1 MIWYIPTALDAGW
14 YSSNGF
20 HVRRQRQYV
29 RATGLP
35 APSTWA
41 SAASSS
47 GVMTAVACSRKS
59 GSYFRQV
66 SGGVFPS
73 AALTGKKSS
82 VGLRITWYPQFTPD
96 QTARMTTTPAT
107 TRIAGGAARIAETAR
122 RLHRASGRTDARE
135 GALPARECDM
145 EGMRSLCLS
154 PRTLASLPRLEL
166 PVLIPGRLGAH
177 PLAGDRHLDQ
187 VRAVVAR
194 DPVHAAPERRLELLR
209 GGDALAVHALSA
221 GERDV
226 VGRGG
231 AEIEAGVGAVPHHL
245 AVRDLARPVVSHDLI
260 ALVVRDDGEDRRVVP
275 GHRPEPHRAVGE
287 GAIAEVQHDGPLPA
301 DGDLGAD
308 RAAHTP
314 SERAAAAAR
323 PAHLSIPE
331 REQGRPGGRAFLDHD
346 GVPGQ
351 ELRELRLEHG
361 GMHDRVVLMLAHEGL
376 LALGQ
381 EPGVRAL
388 LRALAGPARDPIGGV
403 ETRQRLAEVAQ
414 RLAQLALHRDVERI
428 VAAHEQGV
436 RPDLHHARL
445 GDAAVHALTPDEEE
459 DVRRQAADLLEL
471 VGDRIHAAVE
481 RMPGRKIRED
491 LPGAEHRRLEHLG
504 QPHGL
509 GLRAVTPDVVAEH
522 HHRAA
527 RLTEPPGDRLDRLRA
542 RGGRAFDPV
551 LRGLSDLCLQ
561 PFSIEELRAD
571 GEVDRAGGWG
581 GGLAERA
588 RGGDGDGRR
597 VRVHL
602 VRAARLLGDRAHGL
616 GLAQAGKGRES
627 AIILELGRPVP
638 GDHDHGGAGDLGVEE
653 LSGELVRAPHHV
665 RDDDADLAADPVV
678 PVRHRGDEPF
688 VLADHEPLVAVL
700 GERREDPGLRG
711 PRVREEVLDAR
722 VLQGLEEQHSA
733 GAGDGLAHGL
743 PLSDVVLAQHYT
755 RRIG

>member
-1 MIWYIPTALDAGW
+1 
-14 YSSNGF
+14 
-20 HVRRQRQYV
+20 
-29 RATGLP
+29 
-35 APSTWA
+35 
-41 SAASSS
+41 
-47 GVMTAVACSRKS
+47 MTAVACSRKS

-73 AALTGKKSS
+73 AALTGKTSS
-82 VGLRITWYPQFTPD
+82 VGLRITWYPQFTAD
-96 QTARMTTTPAT
+96 QTAMMTTTPAT
-107 TRIAGGAARIAETAR
+107 TRIAGGAARIAERAR
-122 RLHRASGRTDARE
+122 RLHRASGRTEARE

-154 PRTLASLPRLEL
+154 ARTLASLPRLEL

-177 PLAGDRHLDQ
+177 PLAGDRHLEQ

-209 GGDALAVHALSA
+209 SGDALAVHALSA

-275 GHRPEPHRAVGE
+275 GHRPEPHRAIGE
-287 GAIAEVQHDGPLPA
+287 GAIAQAEHDGSLAA

-308 RAAHTP
+308 RAAHAP

-351 ELRELRLEHG
+351 EVR
-361 GMHDRVVLMLAHEGL
+361 EGL
-376 LALGQ
+376 S
-381 EPGVRAL
+381 
-388 LRALAGPARDPIGGV
+388 
-403 ETRQRLAEVAQ
+403 
-414 RLAQLALHRDVERI
+414 
-428 VAAHEQGV
+428 
-436 RPDLHHARL
+436 
-445 GDAAVHALTPDEEE
+445 
-459 DVRRQAADLLEL
+459 
-471 VGDRIHAAVE
+471 
-481 RMPGRKIRED
+481 
-491 LPGAEHRRLEHLG
+491 GAEHRRLEHLG
-504 QPHGL
+504 QPEGL

-522 HHRAA
+522 HRRAV

-561 PFSIEELRAD
+561 TFSIEELRAD

-602 VRAARLLGDRAHGL
+602 VRAA
-616 GLAQAGKGRES
+616 
-627 AIILELGRPVP
+627 
-638 GDHDHGGAGDLGVEE
+638 
-653 LSGELVRAPHHV
+653 
-665 RDDDADLAADPVV
+665 
-678 PVRHRGDEPF
+678 
-688 VLADHEPLVAVL
+688 
-700 GERREDPGLRG
+700 
-711 PRVREEVLDAR
+711 
-722 VLQGLEEQHSA
+722 
-733 GAGDGLAHGL
+733 
-743 PLSDVVLAQHYT
+743 
-755 RRIG
+755 